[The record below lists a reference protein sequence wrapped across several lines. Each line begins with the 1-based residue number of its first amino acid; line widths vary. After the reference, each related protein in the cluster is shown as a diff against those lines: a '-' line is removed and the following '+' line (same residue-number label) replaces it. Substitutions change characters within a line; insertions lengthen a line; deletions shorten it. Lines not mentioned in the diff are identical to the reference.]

1 MCSQLWPIRW
11 YGRRGWSLSRN
22 SARSVTFHGS
32 SAGRVPDGKAAD
44 VTVAD
49 DGGRRALLEVAERD
63 RGDAHVALAGQ
74 GDAAAELDH
83 AVIADVDAVV
93 MVAGPTPDPQVVA
106 RLKSSVHATRR

>member
-1 MCSQLWPIRW
+1 MLAVAADQVVRQ
-11 YGRRGWSLSRN
+11 
-22 SARSVTFHGS
+22 ARLELEQELGPLDDLPWFVR
-32 SAGRVPDGKAAD
+32 GRVPDGKAAD

-49 DGGRRALLEVAERD
+49 DGGRRALIEAAERD

-74 GDAAAELDH
+74 DDAAAELDH

-93 MVAGPTPDPQVVA
+93 IVAGPTPDLQVVA